1 MPLQCLR
8 YLREPHLSSL
18 LFWAIFFLVLCVQM
32 LTTCHCPPKPA
43 CSLGST
49 LEFADASACPVK
61 LYPQLRFQEEM
72 ICALSMDSNTQPAP
86 VPVQGCPQEASLFLF
101 ILLHNCASKGL
112 FLHKG
117 HNVNIPKECLFTFPF
132 SLHTKAGGLS
142 TFCHHLPNCMSH
154 SWNLVHFVGF
164 VSGFRGKVLVVG
176 VVSVKTSKSFPH
188 VQ

>member
-1 MPLQCLR
+1 MPWVPLQCLR

-86 VPVQGCPQEASLFLF
+86 VPVQGCPHEASLFLF

-176 VVSVKTSKSFPH
+176 RLWEQPL
-188 VQ
+188 